1 MSAEFYRHFPPFRL
15 DPRNER
21 LLRGNDVIALRPKP
35 FALLRYMVEHPGRL
49 VAQDELKKAIWPSTF
64 VGEGVLRL
72 YLREVRAALGDDAES
87 PRFIETIARRG
98 YRFIAEVKRSDDAD
112 DDLAPPDQSAL
123 AAAAKIPPPVGR
135 DGELARLRSAFLKA
149 STGQRQVMLLS
160 GEAGIGK
167 STVLEA
173 FIAHAS
179 SRRSAGRTRTMR
191 GASRRERA
199 LSTGDRRAQPAVAA
213 G

>member
-35 FALLRYMVEHPGRL
+35 FALLRYMVAHPGRL
-49 VAQDELKKAIWPSTF
+49 VAT
-64 VGEGVLRL
+64 GEN
-72 YLREVRAALGDDAES
+72 AEP

-123 AAAAKIPPPVGR
+123 AAPGKIPPPVGR

-160 GEAGIGK
+160 
-167 STVLEA
+167 
-173 FIAHAS
+173 
-179 SRRSAGRTRTMR
+179 
-191 GASRRERA
+191 
-199 LSTGDRRAQPAVAA
+199 
-213 G
+213 